1 MKTRLTSNLLFG
13 LAAASILAVP
23 ALAQEAEAASKG
35 PEVKFS
41 GEVEFDAYT
50 GDVVNEDKKSHNY
63 ASTFDLNVDVKFN
76 EKWSASAQLEADG
89 ETTDPT
95 AIYNG
100 AFVQYSPNE
109 KFAVKFGDL
118 TFSEGAFLNFYGYD
132 DPADNAAGMA
142 EHDIRGFEID
152 FNGLVFGLG
161 FGRGDN
167 DNQICVEEEGEEK
180 CVSVAY
186 DLHLAYELGL
196 GEHVLRPFFDYKS
209 YQEAKHNE
217 LHTGL
222 DANLKFDAF
231 TFHFVYGAH
240 IDALGEK
247 TPKATHALLFEPALD
262 LGTFNVKASV
272 LYAIFNDKNPT
283 VHGEEIPEYFFVYGE
298 PGVKIND
305 AIALGLPLEFHTNS
319 VDKDD
324 DISTFNVGVRAY
336 FTPVE
341 GLEVTG
347 FAKLDI
353 PVGDDAGDDT
363 GLYFGL
369 ETVFAF

>member
-50 GDVVNEDKKSHNY
+50 GDVINDDKQSHSY
-63 ASTFDLNVDVKFN
+63 ASTFDLNVDVKLN
-76 EKWSASAQLEADG
+76 EKWSASVQLEADG

-152 FNGLVFGLG
+152 FNGFVFGLG

-180 CVSVAY
+180 CVGVAY

-363 GLYFGL
+363 GLGFGL

>member
-76 EKWSASAQLEADG
+76 EKWSASVQLEADG